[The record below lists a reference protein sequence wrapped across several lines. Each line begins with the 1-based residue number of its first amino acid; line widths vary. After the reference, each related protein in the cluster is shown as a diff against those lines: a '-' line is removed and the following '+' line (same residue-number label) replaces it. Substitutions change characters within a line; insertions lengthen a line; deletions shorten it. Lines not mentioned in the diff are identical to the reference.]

1 MGKGWKREGK
11 GGWVH
16 TSVTICTSAFLCV
29 SAAFCGGA
37 LLSGC
42 AGTGGNSVKALEPK
56 TVSYKADDYDSWN
69 ELMQENQISDSFQE
83 ALEQFAFQSAS
94 RVLEESHG
102 NVIIVP
108 LACTMR
114 WPWLDAG
121 QKVGPLP
128 R

>member
-1 MGKGWKREGK
+1 MQEDKWFMGKGWKREGK

-29 SAAFCGGA
+29 SAAFCGGV

-42 AGTGGNSVKALEPK
+42 AGTGSNSVKALEPK

-94 RVLEESHG
+94 RVLG
-102 NVIIVP
+102 
-108 LACTMR
+108 
-114 WPWLDAG
+114 
-121 QKVGPLP
+121 
-128 R
+128 

>member
-29 SAAFCGGA
+29 SAAFCGGV

-69 ELMQENQISDSFQE
+69 ELMQKNQISDSFQE

-94 RVLEESHG
+94 RVLEEL
-102 NVIIVP
+102 IIEQ
-108 LACTMR
+108 ASCTGTSPQNFR
-114 WPWLDAG
+114 ATGLSCSA
-121 QKVGPLP
+121 L
-128 R
+128 

>member
-1 MGKGWKREGK
+1 M
-11 GGWVH
+11 
-16 TSVTICTSAFLCV
+16 SVTICTSAFLCV

-56 TVSYKADDYDSWN
+56 TVSYKADDYDSWD

-94 RVLEESHG
+94 RVLGESHG
-102 NVIIVP
+102 NVNYSP
-108 LACTMR
+108 PAEWRSWCSGSRQSHLT
-114 WPWLDAG
+114 
-121 QKVGPLP
+121 
-128 R
+128 